1 MYPPHLTLTLHIAP
15 MIKIDPLFWCYYIL
29 LPQTS
34 IYISFWNTFRT
45 TILCCYSFSF
55 IVIVSDLF
63 YTYLINFGI
72 SDILAIF
79 PLSNDKSG
87 SINDVYNI
95 LLFWFD
101 KCWLFY
107 DYSGSKDILILI
119 FWFEILVILV
129 LINVAHVLAILIL
142 IL

>member
-1 MYPPHLTLTLHIAP
+1 M
-15 MIKIDPLFWCYYIL
+15 
-29 LPQTS
+29 
-34 IYISFWNTFRT
+34 
-45 TILCCYSFSF
+45 
-55 IVIVSDLF
+55 
-63 YTYLINFGI
+63 
-72 SDILAIF
+72 AIF

-101 KCWLFY
+101 KGWLFY

>member
-29 LPQTS
+29 LPRTS

-72 SDILAIF
+72 YDILAIF